1 MSEYSLP
8 ISTAKLILEN
18 LRNELPL
25 DKVLTD
31 PIIDGESFM
40 DLFARHL
47 VTDFRG
53 DKQKADLLVLE
64 SELPCKQQQF
74 ELQFI
79 GTNVK
84 GSIVDRLKSQLDNVK
99 TGELDK
105 AGFKDFVEGTVRM
118 LSTSF
123 SGLHEEWDSD
133 NLTRQSGVPVGFVR
147 PDAERSMTSC
157 THMMGLVKKALDD
170 PFNQGKDPRQ
180 IENQVWRQLKLH
192 IYETKNSLEA
202 KQRATIRQMERED
215 VLRKKE
221 LARQANSQ
229 ESSFGLGPDPPEPTG
244 QGKRTRKH
252 RRKGK
257 SKKTKARK
265 IKRRG
270 SRR

>member
-105 AGFKDFVEGTVRM
+105 AGFKDFTEGTARM
-118 LSTSF
+118 LSASF
-123 SGLHEEWDSD
+123 SGLHEEWDD
-133 NLTRQSGVPVGFVR
+133 KNLTRQSGVPVGFIR
-147 PDAERSMTSC
+147 QDKERGMTACS
-157 THMMGLVKKALDD
+157 HMMGLVKKALDD
-170 PFNQGKDPRQ
+170 PMNRGKNPRQ
-180 IENQVWRQLKLH
+180 IENQTWRQLKLH
-192 IYETKNSLEA
+192 IDETKNALEA
-202 KQRATIRQMERED
+202 KQRATIRQIEREEA
-215 VLRKKE
+215 LRKKQ

-257 SKKTKARK
+257 KNKTKARK
-265 IKRRG
+265 MR